1 MYNDLISQLEMGLL
15 RFSQKQ
21 NMGDKKVTMLGR
33 RKRRELWIDELTNEL
48 NYSCDSFKFIDLT
61 KILNKAQRTSLG
73 DIEVR
78 DFSGKTAAYL
88 NLRCCADY
96 VALYES
102 STYTG
107 LPSLDMNYSRNLQ
120 QKELYDNV
128 PRISLLVGKSVKSD
142 FTISMIGIIDVKD
155 AWTAIEERKNWCLAA
170 HALGDNEWREFY
182 NRNIIKIVEVEQGS
196 KLRVSA

>member
-1 MYNDLISQLEMGLL
+1 MRNDLIIQLEMGLL

-21 NMGDKKVTMLGR
+21 NSGDKKVLALGR
-33 RKRRELWIDELTNEL
+33 RKRRELWVDELTNEL

-61 KILNKAQRTSLG
+61 KILSKAQRLNLG

-78 DFSGKTAAYL
+78 DFTGKTAAYL

-96 VALYES
+96 TALYENS
-102 STYTG
+102 AYTG

-142 FTISMIGIIDVKD
+142 FTISMIGIIDIKD
-155 AWTAIEERKNWCLAA
+155 AWSAIEERKNWRLAA
-170 HALGDNEWREFY
+170 HSLGDNEWREFY
-182 NRNIIKIVEVEQGS
+182 DRDLIKIVEVEPGS
-196 KLRVSA
+196 KLRISA